1 MTLHAAFLCKNFLP
15 HSDIFQGRSAIVGA
29 GSQHADPQTTK
40 FTQNLV
46 IDVTE
51 FDRVFIGKS
60 GVGKIFAEHGPVA
73 ILSTSGIIRS
83 HKLPNGGTAFRTA
96 ILTRMEGDSGG
107 DEGLSSGKFVP
118 YHLREHSVR
127 LGDVPSVLVTECE
140 GVDWQPG
147 GVVVGSCLRRAACD
161 RNFGNGGN

>member
-15 HSDIFQGRSAIVGA
+15 HSDIFQGRGTIVGA

-73 ILSTSGIIRS
+73 IFSTSGII
-83 HKLPNGGTAFRTA
+83 
-96 ILTRMEGDSGG
+96 
-107 DEGLSSGKFVP
+107 
-118 YHLREHSVR
+118 
-127 LGDVPSVLVTECE
+127 
-140 GVDWQPG
+140 
-147 GVVVGSCLRRAACD
+147 
-161 RNFGNGGN
+161 